1 MIRILTDSTADF
13 SMADAAALGVA
24 VVPLTVSFGDA
35 HYQDGIDLPLER
47 FYDMLAAADK
57 LPTTSQ
63 PSPEL
68 FLSHF
73 LAAKAA
79 GDTVIC
85 VLLSAALSG
94 TCQSAEIAK
103 EEAEYDNIHIVD
115 SRSATLGLQLLVRRA
130 VQRAA
135 EGSSRARTENRSP
148 NSSPSSPSTL

>member
-1 MIRILTDSTADF
+1 
-13 SMADAAALGVA
+13 MADAAALGVA

-68 FLSHF
+68 FLFHF

-85 VLLSAALSG
+85 VLLSAALLRHLP
-94 TCQSAEIAK
+94 K
-103 EEAEYDNIHIVD
+103 
-115 SRSATLGLQLLVRRA
+115 R
-130 VQRAA
+130 
-135 EGSSRARTENRSP
+135 
-148 NSSPSSPSTL
+148 